1 MIILMLDFIP
11 FSLDF
16 LIILGS
22 SNGMIN
28 FKLIFQIGPKN
39 GGSSLNLCLVDWV
52 LSKTACDFLNPKPNI
67 KLSSQETYWHKVEI
81 DIKLS
86 SQGTY
91 WHKVEICW
99 SWLLLCHLK
108 EDYTTWGSYRR
119 CFRMNCKS
127 PHDKFSTL
135 KNLHRW
141 CEWDVFLNFHP
152 LWSYSLN
159 LF

>member
-1 MIILMLDFIP
+1 MIILMLGFIP
-11 FSLDF
+11 FSLDL

-22 SNGMIN
+22 SIGMIN

-52 LSKTACDFLNPKPNI
+52 LSETACDSLNPKPDI
-67 KLSSQETYWHKVEI
+67 KLSSQE
-81 DIKLS
+81 
-86 SQGTY
+86 TY